1 MNFHGKLYYLT
12 FMFINMTKVDLRVK
26 DSDNRGVY
34 YSETDRCLI
43 FLPNHE
49 TVEYIYKTIDHEVFH
64 ACFEKAD
71 ETEKMDEE
79 MEERMIFCMQWAP
92 EILY

>member
-1 MNFHGKLYYLT
+1 
-12 FMFINMTKVDLRVK
+12 MTKVDFKVEKNDL
-26 DSDNRGVY
+26 RGVY

-43 FLPNHE
+43 YLPMHE
-49 TVEYIYKTIDHEVFH
+49 DLEDIYKTIDNEVYH